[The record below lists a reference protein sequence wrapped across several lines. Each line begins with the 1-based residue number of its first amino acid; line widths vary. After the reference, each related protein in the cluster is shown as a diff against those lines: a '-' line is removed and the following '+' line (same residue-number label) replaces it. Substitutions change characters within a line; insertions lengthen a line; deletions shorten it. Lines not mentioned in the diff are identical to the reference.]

1 MSQSRTSSPKKTAP
15 QSPKALRPWAI
26 LAVAAVILLIGFVY
40 FPLYNQPGLH
50 TAAGFFPETET
61 GVYSAG
67 GASITVSGGT
77 VSFPG
82 ELEPLTVTPRA
93 EEGYYDVSQGEETLY
108 SGPIP
113 VSAEDERSIAADG
126 TLSPLSG
133 GEIPAGSYPVTLSQ
147 LISVS
152 QGTPETRGQGGL
164 TAGIATLLIWMADI
178 LFPNFFFKADPRNIG
193 SKESPAAGYRKIQKV
208 LWMALPVLGACFL
221 LAALL

>member
-67 GASITVSGGT
+67 GTSITVSDGT

-93 EEGYYDVSQGEETLY
+93 EEGYYDVFQGDETLY
-108 SGPIP
+108 LRPHP
-113 VSAEDERSIAADG
+113 RFCRRRAVDRRRRH
-126 TLSPLSG
+126 PLPPLG
-133 GEIPAGSYPVTLSQ
+133 REIPAGSYPVTLSQ

-193 SKESPAAGYRKIQKV
+193 SKENPAAGYRKIQRV

>member
-1 MSQSRTSSPKKTAP
+1 MSQSRKPTPK
-15 QSPKALRPWAI
+15 SPKALRPWAI

-67 GASITVSGGT
+67 GASITVSDGT

-93 EEGYYDVSQGEETLY
+93 EEGYYDVFQGDETLY
-108 SGPIP
+108 SGPAP
-113 VSAEDERSIAADG
+113 ASAEDERSIAADG

-133 GEIPAGSYPVTLSQ
+133 GKSP
-147 LISVS
+147 
-152 QGTPETRGQGGL
+152 
-164 TAGIATLLIWMADI
+164 
-178 LFPNFFFKADPRNIG
+178 
-193 SKESPAAGYRKIQKV
+193 PAAT
-208 LWMALPVLGACFL
+208 PSPSPS
-221 LAALL
+221 

>member
-82 ELEPLTVTPRA
+82 NW
-93 EEGYYDVSQGEETLY
+93 S
-108 SGPIP
+108 
-113 VSAEDERSIAADG
+113 RS
-126 TLSPLSG
+126 
-133 GEIPAGSYPVTLSQ
+133 
-147 LISVS
+147 
-152 QGTPETRGQGGL
+152 R
-164 TAGIATLLIWMADI
+164 
-178 LFPNFFFKADPRNIG
+178 
-193 SKESPAAGYRKIQKV
+193 
-208 LWMALPVLGACFL
+208 
-221 LAALL
+221 